1 MKIIIENFLSDSLG
15 SCTNGCADEFIQSVK
30 KMTSDNDENN
40 YMYWYPPT
48 TNQASQ
54 VVRSGCKQYG
64 GNVNIIV
71 AVEEDPFNF
80 TSEIKNWHSSF
91 SAFFLLDLHVPV
103 PVPVDL
109 HVADLLAS
117 ERTCVVYMYRRPL
130 GLFSS

>member
-1 MKIIIENFLSDSLG
+1 MKIIIESFLSDSLG
-15 SCTNGCADEFIQSVK
+15 PCTIGCADEFIQSVK

-54 VVRSGCKQYG
+54 VVRSDCKQYG

-71 AVEEDPFNF
+71 AAEEDPFNF

-91 SAFFLLDLHVPV
+91 SIFSSTGTGGLACVSRSTTRSKRACVGLHVP
-103 PVPVDL
+103 
-109 HVADLLAS
+109 
-117 ERTCVVYMYRRPL
+117 
-130 GLFSS
+130 